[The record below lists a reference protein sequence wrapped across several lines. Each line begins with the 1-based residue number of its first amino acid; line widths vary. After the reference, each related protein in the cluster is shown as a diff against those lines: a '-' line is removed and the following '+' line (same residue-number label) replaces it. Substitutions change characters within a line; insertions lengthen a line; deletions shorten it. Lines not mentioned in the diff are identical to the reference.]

1 MDYNKKSL
9 ELHKKLKGKIEI
21 KSKVNLKTKEDLSLA
36 YTPGV
41 AEVSRKIAE
50 DVNKIYDYTI
60 KGNSVAVISDGSAV
74 LGLGNLG
81 AEAALPVMEGKAVL
95 FKELAGIDAFPIVLK
110 EQNIEKTISTI
121 KNISPVF
128 GGINLEDFKAPECF
142 EIESQLQDLGIPVM
156 HDDQHGTAVVV
167 LAGLINSLRL
177 KKADK
182 KNVKVVVNGA
192 GAAGIAIVKLLL
204 KYGFKNILNL
214 DSKGIIYKG
223 RGDLN
228 KYKKEIAEILSSAC
242 DFDYENK
249 ECVLGGLPSALKGAD
264 IFIGV
269 SKAGVLKPEMIKLM
283 NKKPIIFA
291 MANPEPE
298 INPDD
303 AKKAGA
309 FIIATGR
316 SDFPNQVN
324 NVLAFPGIFR
334 GALDIKAKKITDEM
348 KIAAAEALAGLIKP
362 RVDKIL
368 PEALDKSVVL
378 KVADAVKRAYSENN

>member
-9 ELHKKLKGKIEI
+9 EFHKKLKGKIEV
-21 KSKVNLKTKEDLSLA
+21 KSKVSLKTKEDLSLA

-50 DVNKIYDYTI
+50 DIKKVYDYTI

-378 KVADAVKRAYSENN
+378 KVADAVKRAYLI